1 MMTDF
6 SEVFPLLQK
15 NTDINENV
23 WNSLG
28 GKVYTQVLQWVSDLE
43 DWNTADVLLLAD
55 CVYYMGVSVLTIITV
70 EYKIL
75 TYIGNYVSFLSNL
88 NLLLVRLMF
97 LCS

>member
-1 MMTDF
+1 MTDL
-6 SEVFPLLQK
+6 SEVIPLPQK
-15 NTDINENV
+15 NTDINETL

-28 GKVYTQVLQWVSDLE
+28 GKVYTEVLQWVSDLQ
-43 DWNTADVLLLAD
+43 DWNTANVLLLAN